1 MQMREGAI
9 LKSKR
14 RDDMM
19 KAKAFIFD
27 LNGTM
32 IDDMEYHAKAW
43 YDILNNDLNANLT
56 WPEVKANMYGKNDEL
71 LVRIFGKDHF
81 TQEEADVMSLE
92 KEKRYQA
99 TFKPHLKLI
108 DGLETFLE
116 KAAQRH
122 ILMAIGT
129 AAIPFNVDFVLDN
142 INIRQY
148 FGSVVTADDVV
159 TSKPNPEVFTKCAD
173 ELGVTYKDCI
183 VFEDSPKGVEA
194 ADKAGMKAVV
204 ITSYHEIADFAHLP
218 NILMYVSDYTDNS
231 LDQLF

>member
-1 MQMREGAI
+1 
-9 LKSKR
+9 
-14 RDDMM
+14 MM

-43 YDILNNDLNANLT
+43 YDILNNDLKANLS
-56 WPEVKANMYGKNDEL
+56 WAEVKENMYGKNVEL

-81 TQEEADVMSLE
+81 TKEQSDAMSVE

-99 TFKPHLKLI
+99 AFRPNLKLI
-108 DGLETFLE
+108 DGLEPFLA
-116 KAAQRH
+116 KAAQQH

-142 INIRQY
+142 IPIRKYIQ
-148 FGSVVTADDVV
+148 SVVTADDVA

-173 ELGVTYKDCI
+173 ELGVAYEDCI
-183 VFEDSPKGVEA
+183 VFEDAPKGVEA
-194 ADKAGMKAVV
+194 AMNAGMKAVV
-204 ITSYHEIADFAHLP
+204 ITSYHTKEDFANMP
-218 NILMYVSDYTDNS
+218 NVLMYISDYNDKILN
-231 LDQLF
+231 QLF